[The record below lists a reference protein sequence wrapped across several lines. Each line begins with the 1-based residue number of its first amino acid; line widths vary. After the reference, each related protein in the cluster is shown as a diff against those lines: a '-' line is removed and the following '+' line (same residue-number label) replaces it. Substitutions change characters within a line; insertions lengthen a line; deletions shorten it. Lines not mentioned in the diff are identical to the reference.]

1 MGKHMANPLLF
12 RSLLRDAPLANAQ
25 NHERAAAFAFTP
37 RHKLAQMVM
46 TGCMNETFYASAQAQ
61 LSDVLEIAKDL
72 DDLFLAKLAIYG
84 RERGTMKDMPA
95 LLTALLAARGSALLP
110 VVFARVINNGRML
123 RNFVQILR
131 SGVTGRRSLGT
142 RPKKLIQR
150 WLQEA
155 SEERLLQAS
164 VGNAPSLADIVKMVH
179 PRPQAPW
186 HDAFFAW
193 LIGKPCDKA
202 QLPEKTQALLAF
214 RAGVNGSVA
223 LPDVPFLLLTHS
235 PLSTEQWALLAQR
248 MSWQTLRMNLNTL
261 ARHGV
266 FENAEL
272 TASVAK
278 RLADRVQVRQA
289 RVYPYQLLSAW
300 SNLHSSVPQVI
311 GEALERAM
319 EYALENVPQ
328 FRGNV
333 VVCPDVSGSMRSPV
347 TGHRQGATSKIRCV
361 DVAGLI
367 AAAVL
372 RNHPQARVLP
382 FECDVV
388 NVTLDAKQ
396 SVMHN
401 AQKLAAVGGGGTNCS
416 APLRR
421 LLAERA
427 RVDLVIMVS
436 DNESWIDKSRHGST
450 ATMECWT
457 ALKKGNPLARLVCI
471 DLQPYGTTQAME
483 RGDILNVGGFSDE
496 VFTVIDNFVN
506 GRYGSEHWLE
516 EIESVAL

>member
-1 MGKHMANPLLF
+1 MANPLLF
-12 RSLLRDAPLANAQ
+12 RSLLRDAPLATDI
-25 NHERAAAFAFTP
+25 NHESAAAFAFTP

-46 TGCMNETFYASAQAQ
+46 TGCMNDAFYASAQAQ
-61 LSDVLEIAKDL
+61 LNDVLTVAKDIE
-72 DDLFLAKLAIYG
+72 DLFLAQAAIYG
-84 RERGTMKDMPA
+84 RERGMMKDMPA
-95 LLTALLAARGSALLP
+95 LLTAVLAARGSALLP

-142 RPKKLIQR
+142 RPKKLVQR
-150 WLQEA
+150 WLQDA

-179 PRPQAPW
+179 PRPQCAW
-186 HDAFFAW
+186 QEAFFAW
-193 LIGKPCDKA
+193 LIGKPYDEA
-202 QLPEKTQALLAF
+202 HLPMKTRALLAF
-214 RAGVNGSVA
+214 REDSHRAA

-235 PLSTEQWALLAQR
+235 PLSTEQWAQLAQR

-266 FENAEL
+266 FANAEL

-278 RLADRVQVRQA
+278 RLADRAQVRQS

-300 SNLHSSVPQVI
+300 SNLQSDVPQAI
-311 GEALERAM
+311 GDALEQAM
-319 EYALENVPQ
+319 ESALENVPS

-333 VVCPDVSGSMRSPV
+333 VVCPDVSGSMSSSI
-347 TGHRQGATSKIRCV
+347 TGYRQGATSKVRCV

-372 RNHPQARVLP
+372 RHHPQARVLP
-382 FECDVV
+382 FERDVV
-388 NVTLDAKQ
+388 NVALDPQ
-396 SVMHN
+396 CSVMHN
-401 AQKLAAVGGGGTNCS
+401 AQKLAAVGGGGTNCA
-416 APLRR
+416 APLRK

-436 DNESWIDKSRHGST
+436 DNESWIGKSRHGST
-450 ATMECWT
+450 ATMECW
-457 ALKKGNPLARLVCI
+457 AELKKSNPLARLVCI
-471 DLQPYGTTQAME
+471 DLQPYGTTQAAE
-483 RGDILNVGGFSDE
+483 RDDILNVGGFSDD

-506 GRYGSEHWLE
+506 GRYGSAHWLE
-516 EIESVAL
+516 EIESVTLQ